1 MRTTGAKATLLGL
14 GFALLALPAFAQD
27 ASAPAAAATVAAAPA
42 DSAPTPAAD
51 PAAPPAAVTPPAETF
66 ANDKPAFSLGDLTTY
81 GTMGLGGSGG
91 DGSVAPGDT
100 GIFNAQAGVR
110 FGPYL
115 GLEGEVGTG
124 IPGDSRSGK
133 KLSLTDRYAAYIVG
147 YLPWTKHFD
156 LFAKLGLGHSRY
168 KYEANGAAMS
178 SDLDSVNWG
187 VGAQYLFNDH
197 DGVRTEVLKENYH
210 DSRGERTSLLFSWI
224 HRF

>member
-1 MRTTGAKATLLGL
+1 MRATSATGALLGL
-14 GFALLALPAFAQD
+14 GLAFLALPAFAQD
-27 ASAPAAAATVAAAPA
+27 ASTAVPADPAPAASPEAAAAPA
-42 DSAPTPAAD
+42 TPQAEASAPDKSD
-51 PAAPPAAVTPPAETF
+51 PTKSE
-66 ANDKPAFSLGDLTTY
+66 PAFTLGDLTTY
-81 GTMGLGGSGG
+81 GTLGISSSSGNG
-91 DGSVAPGDT
+91 AVAPGDT

-110 FGPYL
+110 FGPYI
-115 GLEGEVGTG
+115 GLEGEMGTN

-147 YLPWTKHFD
+147 YLPWTKHLD

-168 KYEANGAAMS
+168 KYENNGADLS

-197 DGVRTEVLKENYH
+197 DGIRTEVLKENYH
-210 DSRGERTSLLFSWI
+210 DSHGERTSLMFSWI